1 MNHATTNPC
10 VNVVGTSGVLSVF
23 SLQSVA
29 VELVASTS
37 GKAPSADSSESSAF
51 HDFMLQTR
59 FLH

>member
-1 MNHATTNPC
+1 M
-10 VNVVGTSGVLSVF
+10 F
-23 SLQSVA
+23 SLKSVA

-37 GKAPSADSSESSAF
+37 GKAPSADSFESSAL

>member
-1 MNHATTNPC
+1 M
-10 VNVVGTSGVLSVF
+10 LSAF
-23 SLQSVA
+23 SLKSVA

-37 GKAPSADSSESSAF
+37 GKAPSADSFESSAL